1 MDEPAQSIE
10 RARLAR
16 RLTLHAVV
24 GLMVLLLACA
34 GGIAC
39 ALFALW
45 LVHEVALAG
54 QWLPAL
60 SWTVVA
66 ALAVWFV
73 LRLGA
78 CLFAA
83 NPPPVGVPLSRELAP
98 SLYAMVDGFARQFGG
113 TLIDFIWIT
122 GDINAAVLQR
132 PRAGLVGR
140 METHLLIGLPLA
152 HSVSER
158 QLGAI
163 LAHEFGHLLCQ
174 RRAFAAWAC
183 HLRAWWFR
191 AVDNCIERFPLCGAA
206 LDRLTIA
213 DVMQAQALSRIEEFE
228 ADRVAADAVGAP
240 LLAQTLL
247 EVAARERFLRCDY
260 WVKVMAQCADLPRPS
275 VRPYRDMG
283 LGMVAGFLPSDQRGG
298 CLGDECGSED
308 GLHPTLIERLDALRE
323 IPPLDTLVEDSVAER
338 HLGPLLPRLAW
349 ELDRAWWS
357 VTRGEWRQVYR
368 RSRPRRLRS
377 VV

>member
-1 MDEPAQSIE
+1 M
-10 RARLAR
+10 AR
-16 RLTLHAVV
+16 RLTVRAAV
-24 GLMVLLLACA
+24 GLMLLLLISFGLVA
-34 GGIAC
+34 GGLA
-39 ALFALW
+39 ALW
-45 LVHEVALAG
+45 LAHELVFAG
-54 QWLPAL
+54 QWLSGLFMTA
-60 SWTVVA
+60 A
-66 ALAVWFV
+66 GALAMWGAVG
-73 LRLGA
+73 LGSS
-78 CLFAA
+78 LFSA

-98 SLYAMVDGFARQFGG
+98 SLHAMVDACARDFGG
-113 TLIDFIWIT
+113 IRIDCIWIT

-132 PRAGLVGR
+132 PRKGLHGR

-174 RRAFAAWAC
+174 RRSVAAWAC

-191 AVDNCIERFPLCGAA
+191 ALDNCIERLPLFGVL
-206 LDRLTIA
+206 LDRMTIG

-228 ADRVAADAVGAP
+228 ADRAAARAVGAP

-247 EVAARERFLRCDY
+247 EVAAREHFLRCDY

-283 LGMVAGFLPSDQRGG
+283 LGMVAGFLPSYQRGG
-298 CLGDECGSED
+298 CLGDECGGED
-308 GLHPTLIERLDALRE
+308 GLHPTLVERLDALRE
-323 IPPLDTLVEDSVAER
+323 MPPLDTLVEDSVAER

-368 RSRPRRLRS
+368 SSRPRRMRS
-377 VV
+377 VA

>member
-1 MDEPAQSIE
+1 M
-10 RARLAR
+10 AR
-16 RLTLHAVV
+16 RLTVRAAI
-24 GLMVLLLACA
+24 GLMLLLLACA
-34 GGIAC
+34 GA
-39 ALFALW
+39 
-45 LVHEVALAG
+45 
-54 QWLPAL
+54 
-60 SWTVVA
+60 VVA
-66 ALAVWFV
+66 ALAA
-73 LRLGA
+73 LRLVPGLVSA
-78 CLFAA
+78 GEWFSAFSLTVAGVLVVWCAAKLASCLFAA

-98 SLYAMVDGFARQFGG
+98 SLHAMVDACARDFDGIR
-113 TLIDFIWIT
+113 IDCIWIT

-132 PRAGLVGR
+132 PRMGLHGR

-158 QLGAI
+158 QFGAI

-174 RRAFAAWAC
+174 RRAFSAWAC

-191 AVDNCIERFPLCGAA
+191 ALDNCIERLPLFGVL
-206 LDRLTIA
+206 LDRLTIG

-228 ADRVAADAVGAP
+228 ADRAAARAVGAP

-298 CLGDECGSED
+298 CLGDQCGGED
-308 GLHPTLIERLDALRE
+308 GLHPTLTERLDALRE
-323 IPPLDTLVEDSVAER
+323 MPPLETLVEDSVAER

-368 RSRPRRLRS
+368 RSRSRRMRS
-377 VV
+377 IA